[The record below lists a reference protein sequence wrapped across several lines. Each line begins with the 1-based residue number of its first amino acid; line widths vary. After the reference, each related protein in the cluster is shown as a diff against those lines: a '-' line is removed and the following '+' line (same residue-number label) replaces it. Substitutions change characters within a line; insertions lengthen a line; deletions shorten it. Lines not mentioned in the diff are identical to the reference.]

1 MSAQEEE
8 RDVEITT
15 TSQRGQVTI
24 PKKVREKVKVEKGT
38 KFAVYGSDD
47 TVILK
52 KVSVPSEEEFEKLV
66 DWGTEH
72 AEEEGISKEDVLE
85 DD

>member
-1 MSAQEEE
+1 MPVQKKKE
-8 RDVEITT
+8 DVKITT
-15 TSQRGQVTI
+15 TSQKGQVTI
-24 PKKVREKVKVEKGT
+24 PKEIREKVKAEKGT

-52 KVSVPSEEEFEKLV
+52 KVSVPSKEEFEELV
-66 DWGTEH
+66 EWGTEH
-72 AEEEGISKEDVLE
+72 AKREGISKEDVLE